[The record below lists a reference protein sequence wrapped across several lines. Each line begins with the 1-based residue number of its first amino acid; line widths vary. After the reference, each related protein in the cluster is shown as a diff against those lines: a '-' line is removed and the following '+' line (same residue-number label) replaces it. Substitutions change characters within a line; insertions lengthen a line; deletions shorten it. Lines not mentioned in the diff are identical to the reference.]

1 MFCANCYNEIPIGK
15 RYYKHQN
22 TNQSFCSLDC
32 MNDWL
37 IYSQAVTLETSE
49 GEESTE
55 GQSDDER
62 GYFCG
67 VIRNG

>member
-15 RYYKHQN
+15 RYYKHQD

-49 GEESTE
+49 DKSE
-55 GQSDDER
+55 DER
-62 GYFCG
+62 
-67 VIRNG
+67 NTEE